1 MHIFSP
7 TPDQHSGIMQPMN
20 PVTPNILPN
29 DFFDP
34 VVNMNGIPALSGGPM
49 DALSVISFADAILQG

>member
-1 MHIFSP
+1 
-7 TPDQHSGIMQPMN
+7 MN